1 MTTTTTLQ
9 GPKKR
14 KRQRAAWVAASSG
27 TPTLDG
33 VDSISVRSSAWVGID
48 LDDRGLWCA
57 TLIAAIDGRP
67 GEALWGVS
75 HPDTVDSPT
84 ACFTAP
90 VDASRVRLQSAAAA
104 ALSAIPVPPHAWT
117 RGERV
122 AAAAGAVLAVA
133 VAAALIVA
141 AATGHSAGFA
151 PNPI

>member
-1 MTTTTTLQ
+1 M
-9 GPKKR
+9 
-14 KRQRAAWVAASSG
+14 RA
-27 TPTLDG
+27 
-33 VDSISVRSSAWVGID
+33 
-48 LDDRGLWCA
+48 
-57 TLIAAIDGRP
+57 LIAAIDGRP

-104 ALSAIPVPPHAWT
+104 ALSAIPAPPRAWT
-117 RGERV
+117 RDERV
-122 AAAAGAVLAVA
+122 AGAVLAVA
-133 VAAALIVA
+133 IAAALIVA